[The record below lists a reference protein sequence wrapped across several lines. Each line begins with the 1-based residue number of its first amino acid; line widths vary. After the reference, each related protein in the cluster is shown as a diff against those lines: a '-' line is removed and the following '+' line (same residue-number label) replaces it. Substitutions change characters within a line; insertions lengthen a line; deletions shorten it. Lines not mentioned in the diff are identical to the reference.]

1 MPLTGIQK
9 VHGVLKLWNS
19 SGYVTFDGKCTTA
32 IQELLPGY
40 TNRLFAKELFEHIE
54 RTGDLKESPQ
64 RPEDGWE
71 VPFFYYSKPEIN
83 GKRIYVKVIL
93 MEDEDEIEDCII
105 LVVSIH
111 LPTF

>member
-9 VHGVLKLWNS
+9 VYGVLKLWNS
-19 SGYVTFDGKCTTA
+19 SGYVTFDERCTAA
-32 IQELLPGY
+32 IQEHLPGY
-40 TNRLFAKELFEHIE
+40 TNRLFAKELFEHID

-64 RPEDGWE
+64 KPEDGWE
-71 VPFFYYSKPEIN
+71 VPFFYSSKPEFD
-83 GKRIYVKVIL
+83 GEPLYVKVIL
-93 MEDEDEIEDCII
+93 TEDGDEIEDCII